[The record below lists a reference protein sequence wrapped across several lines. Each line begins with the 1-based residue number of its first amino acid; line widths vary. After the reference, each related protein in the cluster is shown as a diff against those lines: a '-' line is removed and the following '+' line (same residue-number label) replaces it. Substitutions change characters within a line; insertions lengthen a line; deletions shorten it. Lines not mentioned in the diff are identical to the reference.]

1 MLKKLIS
8 IILCACA
15 VFALASCAAKPDY
28 TKIYQPGSS
37 IREDDPFADREAL
50 TAFLSENLEHVAD
63 KNKIEDSHAYW
74 EFNIFVK
81 DGTKSADIKKITE
94 NLEYASVGY
103 RGKNFMSIKDESKLE
118 DIAYIVVSIDF
129 DAVAEYSADDIA
141 DDVERIS
148 ANKAVGKIVLSRVA
162 VLLPA

>member
-1 MLKKLIS
+1 MKKLIS
-8 IILCACA
+8 IILCACMI
-15 VFALASCAAKPDY
+15 FALASCAAKPDY

-37 IREDDPFADREAL
+37 IREDELFADREAL
-50 TAFLSENLEHVAD
+50 TAFLSENLEHVTD
-63 KNKIEDSHAYW
+63 KNKIEDSYSYW

-103 RGKNFMSIKDESKLE
+103 MGKNFMSIKDESKLE
-118 DIAYIVVSIDF
+118 DVAYIVVSIDF

-162 VLLPA
+162 IVLPA